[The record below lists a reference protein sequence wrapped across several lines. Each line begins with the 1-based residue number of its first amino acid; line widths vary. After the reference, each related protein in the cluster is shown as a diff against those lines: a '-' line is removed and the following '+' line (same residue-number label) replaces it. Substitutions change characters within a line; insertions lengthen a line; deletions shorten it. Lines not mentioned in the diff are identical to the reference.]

1 MTEEMTRSR
10 PLAALRAIIDA
21 IDRDILMLFARRMA
35 IVGEV
40 ASHKRQNAKRI
51 RDLTRE
57 REVLGDR
64 TSRAE
69 RLGLPGGTIESIFRL
84 VLVASRDYQASLR
97 AELPL
102 EIEPRTVAIVGGE
115 GGMGRR
121 LAEMFG
127 DLGHAVMVSDVGTSL
142 TNVEAAK
149 AADVVVVSV
158 PIDVTDAVIR
168 EVGPHVRQ
176 GALLMDVT
184 SVKTTAVAAMLEA
197 TEASGAS
204 VVGTHPM
211 FGPGVHT
218 LSGQRVVLVKGR
230 GDEWYEWVSSM
241 LSARGMVVTETTA
254 ERHDEA
260 MAIVQ
265 VLNHFHTQVLGL
277 ALARMG
283 TPLDETL
290 RFTSPAYLLEMY
302 VTARH
307 FAQAPSLYAEI
318 EMRNPKNAEV
328 MRAFSDAA
336 AELSEIVSTKD
347 RERFTAVFDEVRGYF
362 GEFTEEALDQSRFLI
377 DRLIELTAG
386 RSGAGAT
393 GD

>member
-1 MTEEMTRSR
+1 MTDQITRSR
-10 PLAALRAIIDA
+10 PLAALRAMIDA
-21 IDRDILMLFARRMA
+21 IDRDVLMLFARRMA

-40 ASHKRQNAKRI
+40 ASYKRENLKRI

-57 REVLGDR
+57 RQVLGDR
-64 TSRAE
+64 TRRAE

-97 AELPL
+97 AEVPL
-102 EIEPRTVAIVGGE
+102 EIEPRTVAILGGR

-127 DLGHAVMVSDVGTSL
+127 DLGHPVMVTDVDTQLS
-142 TNVEAAK
+142 NVEAAK

-158 PIDVTDAVIR
+158 PIAETEEVIR
-168 EVGPHVRQ
+168 EVGPHVRPD
-176 GALLMDVT
+176 ALLMDVT
-184 SVKTTAVAAMLEA
+184 SVKTMPVEAMMEA
-197 TEASGAS
+197 TEAS

-218 LSGQRVVLVKGR
+218 LSGQRVVMVKGR
-230 GDEWYEWVSSM
+230 GDEWYEWVKSM
-241 LSARGMVVTETTA
+241 LEARGLVVTETTA

-277 ALARMG
+277 ALSRMG
-283 TPLDETL
+283 TPLEETL
-290 RFTSPAYLLEMY
+290 QFTSPAYLLEMY

-318 EMRNPKNAEV
+318 EMRNPKNEAV
-328 MRAFSDAA
+328 MKAFTDAA
-336 AELSEIVSTKD
+336 AELAEIVASED
-347 RERFTAVFDEVRGYF
+347 RERFEGVFREVRDYF
-362 GEFTEEALDQSRFLI
+362 GEFTDEALDQSRFLI

>member
-1 MTEEMTRSR
+1 
-10 PLAALRAIIDA
+10 
-21 IDRDILMLFARRMA
+21 
-35 IVGEV
+35 VEV
-40 ASHKRQNAKRI
+40 
-51 RDLTRE
+51 
-57 REVLGDR
+57 
-64 TSRAE
+64 
-69 RLGLPGGTIESIFRL
+69 
-84 VLVASRDYQASLR
+84 
-97 AELPL
+97 
-102 EIEPRTVAIVGGE
+102 EPRTVAILGG
-115 GGMGRR
+115 GGGIGRR

-127 DLGHAVMVSDVGTSL
+127 DLGHPVMVTDVDTPLS
-142 TNVEAAK
+142 NVEAAK

-158 PIDVTDAVIR
+158 PIAKTEEVIR
-168 EVGPHVRQ
+168 EVGPHVRPE
-176 GALLMDVT
+176 ALLMDVT
-184 SVKTTAVAAMLEA
+184 SVKTMPVEAMLA
-197 TEASGAS
+197 STEAS

-218 LSGQRVVLVKGR
+218 LTGQRVVMVKGR
-230 GDEWYEWVSSM
+230 GDDWYDWVKRM
-241 LSARGMVVTETTA
+241 LTARGLVVTETTA
-254 ERHDEA
+254 DRHDEA

-283 TPLDETL
+283 TPLEETL
-290 RFTSPAYLLEMY
+290 KFTSPAYLLEMY

-328 MRAFSDAA
+328 MKAFSDAA
-336 AELSEIVSTKD
+336 AELTEIVTSDD
-347 RERFTAVFDEVRGYF
+347 RERFTEVFDEVRGYF
-362 GEFTEEALDQSRFLI
+362 GEFTEEALEQSRFLI

>member
-1 MTEEMTRSR
+1 MTDQTTRSR
-10 PLAALRAIIDA
+10 PLAALRAMIDA
-21 IDRDILMLFARRMA
+21 IDRDVLMLFARRMA

-40 ASHKRQNAKRI
+40 AGYKREHAKRI

-57 REVLGDR
+57 RQVLGDR
-64 TSRAE
+64 TTRAE

-97 AELPL
+97 AELPV
-102 EIEPRTVAIVGGE
+102 EVEPRTVAILGG
-115 GGMGRR
+115 GGGIGRR

-127 DLGHAVMVSDVGTSL
+127 DLGHPVMVTDVDTPLS
-142 TNVEAAK
+142 NVEAAK

-158 PIDVTDAVIR
+158 PIAKTEEVIR
-168 EVGPHVRQ
+168 EVGPHVRPE
-176 GALLMDVT
+176 ALLMDVT
-184 SVKTTAVAAMLEA
+184 SVKTMPVEAMLA
-197 TEASGAS
+197 STEAS

-218 LSGQRVVLVKGR
+218 LTGQRVVMVKGR
-230 GDEWYEWVSSM
+230 GDDWYDWVKRM
-241 LSARGMVVTETTA
+241 LTARGLVVTETTA
-254 ERHDEA
+254 DRHDEA

-283 TPLDETL
+283 TPLEETL
-290 RFTSPAYLLEMY
+290 KFTSPAYLLEMY

-328 MRAFSDAA
+328 MKAFSDAA
-336 AELSEIVSTKD
+336 AELTEIVTSDD
-347 RERFTAVFDEVRGYF
+347 RERFTEVFDEVRGYF
-362 GEFTEEALDQSRFLI
+362 GEFTEEALEQSRFLI

>member
-1 MTEEMTRSR
+1 MTDQITRSR
-10 PLAALRAIIDA
+10 PLAALRAMIDA
-21 IDRDILMLFARRMA
+21 IDRDVLMLFARRMA

-40 ASHKRQNAKRI
+40 AGYKRENAKRI

-57 REVLGDR
+57 RQVLGDR
-64 TSRAE
+64 TKRAE

-97 AELPL
+97 AEVPL
-102 EIEPRTVAIVGGE
+102 EIEPRTVAIIGGR

-127 DLGHAVMVSDVGTSL
+127 DLGHPVMTTDVDTPLS
-142 TNVEAAK
+142 NVEAAK

-158 PIDVTDAVIR
+158 PIAKTEEVIR
-168 EVGPHVRQ
+168 EVGPHVRPD
-176 GALLMDVT
+176 ALLMDVT
-184 SVKTTAVAAMLEA
+184 SVKTGPVEAMMEA
-197 TEASGAS
+197 TEAS

-218 LSGQRVVLVKGR
+218 LSGQRVVMVKGR
-230 GDEWYEWVSSM
+230 GDAWYDWVKSM
-241 LSARGMVVTETTA
+241 LEARGLVVTETTA
-254 ERHDEA
+254 DRHDEA

-277 ALARMG
+277 ALSRMG
-283 TPLDETL
+283 TPLEETL
-290 RFTSPAYLLEMY
+290 QFTSPAYLLEMY

-318 EMRNPKNAEV
+318 EMRNPKNEAV
-328 MRAFSDAA
+328 MKAFSDAA
-336 AELSEIVSTKD
+336 AELSEIVASRD
-347 RERFTAVFDEVRGYF
+347 RERFDGVFREVRDYF
-362 GEFTEEALDQSRFLI
+362 GEFTDEALDQSRFLI

>member
-1 MTEEMTRSR
+1 
-10 PLAALRAIIDA
+10 
-21 IDRDILMLFARRMA
+21 
-35 IVGEV
+35 
-40 ASHKRQNAKRI
+40 
-51 RDLTRE
+51 
-57 REVLGDR
+57 
-64 TSRAE
+64 
-69 RLGLPGGTIESIFRL
+69 
-84 VLVASRDYQASLR
+84 
-97 AELPL
+97 
-102 EIEPRTVAIVGGE
+102 
-115 GGMGRR
+115 
-121 LAEMFG
+121 
-127 DLGHAVMVSDVGTSL
+127 
-142 TNVEAAK
+142 
-149 AADVVVVSV
+149 
-158 PIDVTDAVIR
+158 
-168 EVGPHVRQ
+168 
-176 GALLMDVT
+176 
-184 SVKTTAVAAMLEA
+184 
-197 TEASGAS
+197 
-204 VVGTHPM
+204 
-211 FGPGVHT
+211 
-218 LSGQRVVLVKGR
+218 LVKGR